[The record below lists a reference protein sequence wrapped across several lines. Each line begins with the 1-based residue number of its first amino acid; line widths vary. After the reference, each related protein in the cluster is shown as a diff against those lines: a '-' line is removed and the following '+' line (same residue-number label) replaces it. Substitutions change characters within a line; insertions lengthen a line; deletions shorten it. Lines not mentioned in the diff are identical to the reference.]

1 MYRTVIL
8 AVLVA
13 LPLVSCGAPRA
24 YQSKLDPLALQQMQ
38 SQEFETSKAIL
49 FASVVS
55 VFQDTGFTIEAA
67 DLETGLVT
75 AKSASQSDRNI
86 FSGTTNALSTKA
98 SAFVEVT
105 RPGYAKARLNF
116 VESTD
121 SRTYYGG
128 GGTHD
133 IPIEKADYYEKIFSK
148 IREAVFLREANKAQE
163 PAPGPAPAA
172 APAAT
177 PSSGG

>member
-1 MYRTVIL
+1 MIV
-8 AVLVA
+8 AVLSV
-13 LPLVSCGAPRA
+13 LPLASCGAPRA

-38 SQEFETSKAIL
+38 SQEFETSKPIL
-49 FASVVS
+49 IASVVS
-55 VFQDTGFTIEAA
+55 VFQDTGFTVDAA

-75 AKSASQSDRNI
+75 AWSATQSDRNI

-121 SRTYYGG
+121 SHTYYYG

-133 IPIEKADYYEKIFSK
+133 IPIENAADYEKTFGK
-148 IREAVFLREANKAQE
+148 IGEAVFLREPNKAQE
-163 PAPGPAPAA
+163 AATAAAPAA
-172 APAAT
+172 APNK
-177 PSSGG
+177 